1 MRLAQTQVWPALW
14 YFEAISPF
22 TTIRHNGGRPQLGL
36 SLPPF
41 LMSVVWTADNA
52 RSLRS
57 GRAQIQ
63 PVDYVV
69 VAMLVG

>member
-14 YFEAISPF
+14 YFEAMAPF

-41 LMSVVWTADNA
+41 LIENFLD
-52 RSLRS
+52 R
-57 GRAQIQ
+57 
-63 PVDYVV
+63 
-69 VAMLVG
+69 